1 MILDE
6 FSAEKQIEPEEE
18 ELYPSPSFE
27 NAEEED
33 VEEAEELEEE
43 EEGQNLTVVHEH
55 NTPLPPQLEWV
66 ITNTNY
72 KIEIRIWNA
81 EDPRVKQWAFEFFE
95 KSLKAVKGGI

>member
-1 MILDE
+1 MI
-6 FSAEKQIEPEEE
+6 EEE
-18 ELYPSPSFE
+18 ELYPHPSLE

-33 VEEAEELEEE
+33 VEEPEEVEGG
-43 EEGQNLTVVHEH
+43 GQNLTVVHEH

-72 KIEIRIWNA
+72 KIEIRIWTA